1 MKEDIVKTLKDC
13 ANYIAE
19 PFEWYTIHNANDI
32 PPLEMAWLASKIFS
46 EKFKEI
52 VDNLP
57 NV

>member
-1 MKEDIVKTLKDC
+1 MKEDIIKTLKDC

-19 PFEWYTIHNANDI
+19 PFEWYAINNAEEI
-32 PPLEMAWLASKIFS
+32 PPAEMAELASKIFS

>member
-1 MKEDIVKTLKDC
+1 MKENIVKTLEAC

-19 PFEWYTIHNANDI
+19 PFEWYAIHHVEDI
-32 PPLEMAWLASKIFS
+32 PPSEMAELASKIFS